1 MGRYGEIWEDMG
13 RYGEICKACSDIAWC
28 VATSAG
34 APAGELSCI
43 ALCSRRERE
52 AEAPTSG
59 DSAGRCAEAAA
70 EARRLR
76 ANDEARREAL

>member
-1 MGRYGEIWEDMG
+1 MG

-52 AEAPTSG
+52 AEVPTSG

-76 ANDEARREAL
+76 ANEEARREAL